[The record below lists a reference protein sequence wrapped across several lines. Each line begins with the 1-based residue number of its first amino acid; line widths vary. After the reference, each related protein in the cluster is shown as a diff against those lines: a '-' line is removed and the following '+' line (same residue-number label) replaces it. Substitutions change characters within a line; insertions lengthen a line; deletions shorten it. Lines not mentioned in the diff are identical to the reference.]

1 MFLFAK
7 NLGNPTGGI
16 DKIVPVLY
24 GRKRKLKEVKLITR
38 GNCPSK
44 RSKALS
50 HALWLLCAQKGSG
63 IRDTALHHLQNLLLS
78 PQAGA

>member
-16 DKIVPVLY
+16 DKIVPILY
-24 GRKRKLKEVKLITR
+24 ERKRKLKEVKLITR

-44 RSKALS
+44 CSKALS